1 MIATERNESYGER
14 GLTPVDRFGVW
25 LSSRAIERH
34 VQLESATRVL
44 DIGCG
49 YEATLLR
56 SLADRIAS
64 GTGVDLHVSE
74 AAQRVPNLEFTESW
88 IEEALPTVGD
98 ESMDVVLAISVLEH
112 LVDPEGALRHA
123 HRVLTGDGALVVN
136 VPTWRGKRFLE
147 WSAFRLGLSPAV
159 EMDDHKMYYDKPDL
173 WPLLVRAGFR
183 PRGIKLRYHKFGLNL
198 FAVARKVPPA

>member
-1 MIATERNESYGER
+1 MTVTERRESYGER
-14 GLTPVDRFGVW
+14 GLSPVDRFGVW

-34 VQLESATRVL
+34 VSLDSASRVL

-56 SLADRIAS
+56 SLAQRIGS

-74 AAQRVPNLEFTESW
+74 AAARVPNLDFIESS
-88 IEEALPTVGD
+88 IEEALPTVRD
-98 ESMDVVLAISVLEH
+98 ESMDVVFAISVLEH
-112 LVDPEGALRHA
+112 LAYPEEALRHA
-123 HRVLTGDGALVVN
+123 HRALTGDGALVVN

-147 WSAFRLGLSPAV
+147 LSAFRLGLSPAV
-159 EMDDHKMYYDKPDL
+159 EMDDHKMYYDKRDL

-198 FAVARKVPPA
+198 FAVARKLPPA

>member
-1 MIATERNESYGER
+1 MTATERRESYGER

-34 VQLESATRVL
+34 VSLDASTRVL

-74 AAQRVPNLEFTESW
+74 AAARVPNLDFIESS
-88 IEEALPTVGD
+88 IEEALPTIRD
-98 ESMDVVLAISVLEH
+98 ESMDVVFAISVLEH
-112 LVDPEGALRHA
+112 LADPLEALQHA
-123 HRVLTGDGALVVN
+123 SRVLVDDGALVVN

-147 WSAFRLGLSPAV
+147 LSAFRLGLSPAV
-159 EMDDHKMYYDKPDL
+159 EMDDHKMYYDKRDL

-198 FAVARKVPPA
+198 FAVARKLPAV